1 MRLDDLLKVH
11 LPLLLEMNFQLWYDE
26 LEIIETVG
34 LMDFEE
40 LLTVEVM
47 HLDED
52 FLEYLLEAEIF

>member
-11 LPLLLEMNFQLWYDE
+11 LPLLHEMNFQLWYDE

-47 HLDED
+47 LLDED
-52 FLEYLLEAEIF
+52 FLEYLLEVEIF